1 MPIKIME
8 MIVKANVCDP
18 SSTDQENNNSSGGN
32 KSTSSNNEVIVQQ
45 AVEQVL
51 EILRQERER

>member
-8 MIVKANVCDP
+8 MIVKANVCD
-18 SSTDQENNNSSGGN
+18 SSNTHRNNSNASGDN
-32 KSTSSNNEVIVQQ
+32 NSTESQNEVLIQQ

-51 EILRQERER
+51 AILRQERER